1 MGRGWEAPSPGPS
14 FPLGVPDGS
23 PLPLSPLTVTAITVT
38 NKVREEKPSNGTL
51 LPVYENHF
59 NLTQMGLLVDN
70 LTQPAP

>member
-14 FPLGVPDGS
+14 CPLGVPDGS